1 MKIKGIEQVIVELSN
16 DNGVINSFGS
26 PLFNPHKLSGYQIGK
41 ESNYLQFSK
50 ILPHLSILELSIQ
63 QGRSMFTRLFPIH
76 FNKVYSN
83 TLTKNK
89 NQSCF
94 SRL

>member
-1 MKIKGIEQVIVELSN
+1 MYTRFIRIIMKIKGIEQVIVELSN

-50 ILPHLSILELSIQ
+50 ILPHLSILELQDILNILGSI
-63 QGRSMFTRLFPIH
+63 
-76 FNKVYSN
+76 V
-83 TLTKNK
+83 
-89 NQSCF
+89 F
-94 SRL
+94 SRITTS